1 EGVGGGAGGGL
12 QQRRG
17 RRGSVE
23 GACSGTGGGLR
34 WRRGRTASVTV
45 QAEGVS
51 GGAGGG
57 RRRQHGRSG
66 PAAARAE
73 VVGNSAY
80 ERPRRLPR
88 DDDDYHW
95 PRRCPSPRPLPSQV
109 SAAAGL
115 LPQPSLPDPDGG
127 GREAAA
133 AAATP
138 CNGGVRSR
146 RCLFFCV
153 YMFIVVN
160 LLWI

>member
-1 EGVGGGAGGGL
+1 MEAQAEGIGGSADGGG
-12 QQRRG
+12 RR
-17 RRGSVE
+17 R
-23 GACSGTGGGLR
+23 C
-34 WRRGRTASVTV
+34 RRGRTASVTV

-95 PRRCPSPRPLPSQV
+95 PRRCPSPRPLPSQIRRTGGV
-109 SAAAGL
+109 SAAAHAWGGGGAGL

-146 RCLFFCV
+146 RCLFFLCLHV
-153 YMFIVVN
+153 HCC
-160 LLWI
+160 